1 MKKNLIPV
9 FALTGGLILVAI
21 AISMDGGSFHMFWS
35 VTSILITILD
45 PWQL

>member
-1 MKKNLIPV
+1 MKKNLIPF

-21 AISMDGGSFHMFWS
+21 AISMDGGSFHMSERNFHPYHHF
-35 VTSILITILD
+35 D